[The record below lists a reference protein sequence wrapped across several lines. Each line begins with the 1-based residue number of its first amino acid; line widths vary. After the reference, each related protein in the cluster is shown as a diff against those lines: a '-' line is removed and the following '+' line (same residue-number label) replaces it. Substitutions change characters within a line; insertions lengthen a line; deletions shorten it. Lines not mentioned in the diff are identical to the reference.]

1 MNDAQWRSHGIRYCD
16 RKFHFTVYG
25 AHLGDDKGG
34 ITGSIVIYN
43 GDVNY
48 A

>member
-1 MNDAQWRSHGIRYCD
+1 MTPNGAPVVFVIAT

-25 AHLGDDKGG
+25 AHLGDDKGA